1 MFWFCFRFYILVT
14 KKTIKGAGWM
24 REQVFAYF
32 NLIFRFQAVWT
43 GKLNCQIQI
52 RRPGQESCRSTQ
64 GKWTSGENMAIGPSY
79 LFIELNWVL
88 HWLFFASWYSPE
100 EMYLSFLLAMNLWI
114 EPLKLCFFRNSF
126 FQVLKWIWT
135 ASRFR
140 RFPMSTRSFCREK
153 FPGFSEGILSLVG
166 RGSRSTVLA
175 SLEVKC
181 KIKAAPIVMLPLYKR
196 RLFRARHSFLV
207 VSLEPITNTLSK
219 STKWW

>member
-1 MFWFCFRFYILVT
+1 MQIHSRKMNVRWEHGHWTALPFHWI
-14 KKTIKGAGWM
+14 
-24 REQVFAYF
+24 EQ
-32 NLIFRFQAVWT
+32 
-43 GKLNCQIQI
+43 
-52 RRPGQESCRSTQ
+52 
-64 GKWTSGENMAIGPSY
+64 
-79 LFIELNWVL
+79 VL

-100 EMYLSFLLAMNLWI
+100 EMCFSFLLAMNLWI

-181 KIKAAPIVMLPLYKR
+181 KIKTAPLVMLPLYKR

>member
-1 MFWFCFRFYILVT
+1 MC
-14 KKTIKGAGWM
+14 
-24 REQVFAYF
+24 
-32 NLIFRFQAVWT
+32 
-43 GKLNCQIQI
+43 
-52 RRPGQESCRSTQ
+52 
-64 GKWTSGENMAIGPSY
+64 
-79 LFIELNWVL
+79 
-88 HWLFFASWYSPE
+88 
-100 EMYLSFLLAMNLWI
+100 LSFLLAMNLWI

-140 RFPMSTRSFCREK
+140 RFPMSTRSFCWEK

-207 VSLEPITNTLSK
+207 LSLEPITNTVKKYEVMIRSALFLSLSHIK
-219 STKWW
+219 CPNAREIWRLSVCNRFDVFLFLFVFINMSTCSIFSQSWCELWWVSAVYWRLQWSHVESCVCRGSTLNFLANPLL